1 MRFLITNCITIKHP
15 QIMEIQELSA
25 LLKKQLYGTIKQQEF
40 VRLRELIYSLDEQIL
55 DECLYQVW
63 EEYTPMGKRNIL
75 SFEAVKENLKRI
87 IQPRKQVQEDV
98 EEEDGVSELKTVAF
112 IYYLKRVA
120 AILIL
125 PLMVGIAAYY
135 ITKRSTINDLA
146 VNEYS
151 IETANGER
159 TRVVLPDGTKVL
171 ISANTSFTYPATFG
185 TKNREVKLIGEAYF
199 EVTHNAD
206 LPFIVRSK
214 DVNVQVLGTKFNV
227 FAYPQEDYFETSLVE
242 GKIQAYTNNNPE
254 DKIILSPNE
263 KLRYTYASGTMKKT
277 TSDLQVETAW
287 TRGDLYFQS
296 EDLHTVLP
304 KLERYYGVKFNIV
317 GQLPDKQVTASY
329 HETDVNEIMKNL
341 SIHYKFS
348 YKKNGELIYLKF
360 K

>member
-135 ITKRSTINDLA
+135 ITKRSTINDLE
-146 VNEYS
+146 VNEYLY
-151 IETANGER
+151 E
-159 TRVVLPDGTKVL
+159 
-171 ISANTSFTYPATFG
+171 
-185 TKNREVKLIGEAYF
+185 
-199 EVTHNAD
+199 
-206 LPFIVRSK
+206 
-214 DVNVQVLGTKFNV
+214 
-227 FAYPQEDYFETSLVE
+227 
-242 GKIQAYTNNNPE
+242 
-254 DKIILSPNE
+254 II
-263 KLRYTYASGTMKKT
+263 
-277 TSDLQVETAW
+277 
-287 TRGDLYFQS
+287 
-296 EDLHTVLP
+296 
-304 KLERYYGVKFNIV
+304 
-317 GQLPDKQVTASY
+317 
-329 HETDVNEIMKNL
+329 
-341 SIHYKFS
+341 
-348 YKKNGELIYLKF
+348 
-360 K
+360 